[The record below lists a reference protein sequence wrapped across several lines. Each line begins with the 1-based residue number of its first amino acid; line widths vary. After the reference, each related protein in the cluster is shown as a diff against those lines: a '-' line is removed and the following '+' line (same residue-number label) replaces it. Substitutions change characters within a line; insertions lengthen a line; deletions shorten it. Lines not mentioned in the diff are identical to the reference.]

1 MGTHPIFKSDFD
13 CLTDWAALP
22 AVRKQKMTRVGRSD
36 ILDKYEMMGVVGEGS
51 YGTVHRA
58 RNRENG
64 ISVAIKKFI
73 EDDSNTLKIAQ
84 RELRALRRLRH
95 ENLVNMIEHTR
106 KRRRLYIVFEYVDG
120 TVLDFLESQP
130 SKRIEPG
137 TTREIIWQVLRG
149 LEFIHQHGM
158 IHRDVKP
165 ENILY
170 SKEGVVKL
178 CDFGFV
184 RPNAKING
192 EIFTDYVATR
202 WYRAPELLVKELHY
216 DQGVDIWAVGCLL
229 PEMLSGD
236 ALFPGES
243 DIDQL
248 QLIISVCGPL
258 PKQFVETFR
267 QKPDFYSSRLP
278 EPKCVPLE
286 NKCRLL
292 RSQQGALSFVRRCL
306 TLSPCDRPST
316 SELLSSA
323 EYLHEADFQRAKT
336 ELVERIR
343 HANLPTKALLKVTKS
358 SSEYKFKSSSSTS
371 KLHQALK
378 NQSSPEKA
386 KNSYLNSYGDAN
398 FPKNRSSMTELKSM
412 PDIAGCRQMSN
423 QMSNRGVG
431 QKQNKHKSKTT
442 KQTKLPKL

>member
-1 MGTHPIFKSDFD
+1 
-13 CLTDWAALP
+13 
-22 AVRKQKMTRVGRSD
+22 MTRVGRSD

-58 RNRENG
+58 RNKENG
-64 ISVAIKKFI
+64 VIVAIKKFI

-95 ENLVNMIEHTR
+95 ENLVNMLEHTR
-106 KRRRLYIVFEYVDG
+106 KRRRLYIIFEYVDG
-120 TVLDFLESQP
+120 TVLDYLESQP
-130 SKRIEPG
+130 TKRIDASLA
-137 TTREIIWQVLRG
+137 REIIWQVLRA

-178 CDFGFV
+178 CDFGFA

-243 DIDQL
+243 DLDQL
-248 QLIISVCGPL
+248 QLIISVCGPM
-258 PKQFVETFR
+258 PKHLVDSFR
-267 QKPDFYSSRLP
+267 QKPEFYSSRIP
-278 EPKCVPLE
+278 EPKHVPLE
-286 NKCRLL
+286 NKCRIL
-292 RSQQGALSFVRRCL
+292 RSFPTALTFIRRCL
-306 TLSPCDRPST
+306 TLSPTERIST
-316 SELLSSA
+316 SELLSASD
-323 EYLHEADFQRAKT
+323 YLHESEFQREKGD
-336 ELVERIR
+336 LLDRIR
-343 HANLPTKALLKVTKS
+343 RFNLPTKNALKGSKS
-358 SSEYKFKSSSSTS
+358 TSEYKFMSHVSASTS
-371 KLHQALK
+371 KLHHMKNYRQIDTEKSKNTFLK
-378 NQSSPEKA
+378 N
-386 KNSYLNSYGDAN
+386 YDYGGDGGSKIRTTTN
-398 FPKNRSSMTELKSM
+398 ELKSM
-412 PDIAGCRQMSN
+412 PDIASFKGTIQI
-423 QMSNRGVG
+423 NR

>member
-1 MGTHPIFKSDFD
+1 
-13 CLTDWAALP
+13 
-22 AVRKQKMTRVGRSD
+22 MTRAGRSE

-58 RNRENG
+58 RNKENG
-64 ISVAIKKFI
+64 VTVAVKKFI

-95 ENLVNMIEHTR
+95 ENLVNMLEHTR
-106 KRRRLYIVFEYVDG
+106 RRRRLYIIFEYVDG
-120 TVLDFLESQP
+120 TVLDYLESQP
-130 SKRIEPG
+130 TKRIEPSLA
-137 TTREIIWQVLRG
+137 REITWQVLRA

-178 CDFGFV
+178 CDFGFA

-202 WYRAPELLVKELHY
+202 WYRAPELLVKETQY

-243 DIDQL
+243 DLDQL
-248 QLIISVCGPL
+248 QLIISICGPL
-258 PKQFVETFR
+258 PKHLVESFR
-267 QKPDFYSSRLP
+267 QKPEFYSSRIP
-278 EPKCVPLE
+278 EPKHVSLE
-286 NKCRLL
+286 SKCRIL
-292 RSQQGALSFVRRCL
+292 RAHPSAVCFIRRCL
-306 TLSPCDRPST
+306 ALSPSERSSS
-316 SELLSSA
+316 SELLSSSD
-323 EYLHEADFQRAKT
+323 YLHDSEFQIEKC
-336 ELVERIR
+336 ELLERIR
-343 HANLPTKALLKVTKS
+343 RFNAPVKAALKSVSKTS
-358 SSEYKFKSSSSTS
+358 SDYKFMSHVSASTS
-371 KLHQALK
+371 KLHHMKNYRQVETEKSKNTFLK
-378 NQSSPEKA
+378 N
-386 KNSYLNSYGDAN
+386 YDYGDAGCVPMKRPSN
-398 FPKNRSSMTELKSM
+398 ELKSM
-412 PDIAGCRQMSN
+412 PDITSFKGSIQL
-423 QMSNRGVG
+423 NR
-431 QKQNKHKSKTT
+431 QKQNKHKTKTT